1 MGRRYAFALLCV
13 LGMVVFFALA
23 AVSLRIYVN
32 RQMSDA
38 FAELETVLPQLREKV
53 VENHEVKTI
62 AGGRRR
68 PRLEQVKGGA
78 SGMPEIVDVVKE
90 DIHFGVEDKGV
101 GEENVLPDIS
111 ETFEALDSAYE
122 AGREDLPFEGP
133 RLEPT
138 EVVEQMPQF
147 PGGITALMK
156 WLDEHVVYPQSC
168 IRMRIGGELQ
178 VSFLVDI
185 DGTIHEPEIVF
196 SLHPDLD
203 RSVINAIRRMP
214 RWQPGKVNGRI
225 SVVRVTLPVNFQ
237 PR

>member
-13 LGMVVFFALA
+13 FGMVIFFALI
-23 AVSLRIYVN
+23 AVSLRFYVN
-32 RQMSDA
+32 RQMRHA
-38 FAELETVLPQLREKV
+38 FAELETVLPQLREKT
-53 VENHEVKTI
+53 ESGHDMKTN
-62 AGGRRR
+62 AGGRQR
-68 PRLEQVKGGA
+68 PRLAQVKGGV
-78 SGMPEIVDVVKE
+78 SGMPEIVDVTKE
-90 DIHFGVEDKGV
+90 DIRFGVEEDAV
-101 GEENVLPDIS
+101 EGENALADIS

-133 RLEPT
+133 HLQPT

-168 IRMRIGGELQ
+168 IRMRIVGELQ
-178 VSFLVDI
+178 VSFFVEV
-185 DGTIHEPEIVF
+185 DGTIHEPKIVY

-203 RSVINAIRRMP
+203 RAVLNAVRRMP
-214 RWQPGKVNGRI
+214 RWQPGKIDGKL
-225 SVVRVTLPVNFQ
+225 SVVCVTLPVNFQ